1 MNLFDICR
9 NELDRIKAEDRY
21 RVFADLEKQADKFP
35 YYKHHRDGGVEQV
48 LVWCSNDYL
57 AMGQSDVL
65 RSAVHEAVEQTG
77 VGAGGTRNIS
87 GTSHYHVALEE
98 ELADWHRKEA
108 ALLFTSGYIAN
119 EASLSSLLS
128 ASPNMDVFSDQKNHA
143 SMIQGIRKGKA
154 RKHIF
159 RHNDLEHLRELLE
172 AADPE
177 SHKMVA
183 FESVYSMDGDI
194 GLIEEICDLAHEF
207 NAITYLDEV
216 HAVGMYGPR
225 GAGIAER
232 DDVLDKVD
240 LIEGT
245 LGKAIGVH
253 GGYLA
258 GPTHVLDY
266 IRSVAPGFIFTTSLP
281 PMVAAAATASIRHL
295 KESGQE
301 RAMQQR
307 QAARL
312 KEAFRAA
319 GLPVMPSES
328 HIVPLLV
335 GDAAKAREFS
345 NRLLYD
351 HNIYVTAINYP
362 TVDTGTERLRF
373 TPTPRHTDAMIS
385 ELVDILVPMFNEAG
399 IRKSA

>member
-143 SMIQGIRKGKA
+143 SMIQGIRNA
-154 RKHIF
+154 R
-159 RHNDLEHLRELLE
+159 RPREPQDGRLRE
-172 AADPE
+172 
-177 SHKMVA
+177 
-183 FESVYSMDGDI
+183 
-194 GLIEEICDLAHEF
+194 
-207 NAITYLDEV
+207 
-216 HAVGMYGPR
+216 
-225 GAGIAER
+225 
-232 DDVLDKVD
+232 
-240 LIEGT
+240 
-245 LGKAIGVH
+245 
-253 GGYLA
+253 
-258 GPTHVLDY
+258 
-266 IRSVAPGFIFTTSLP
+266 
-281 PMVAAAATASIRHL
+281 
-295 KESGQE
+295 
-301 RAMQQR
+301 
-307 QAARL
+307 
-312 KEAFRAA
+312 
-319 GLPVMPSES
+319 
-328 HIVPLLV
+328 
-335 GDAAKAREFS
+335 
-345 NRLLYD
+345 RLLDGWRYRPD
-351 HNIYVTAINYP
+351 RG
-362 TVDTGTERLRF
+362 DLRS
-373 TPTPRHTDAMIS
+373 RA
-385 ELVDILVPMFNEAG
+385 
-399 IRKSA
+399 

>member
-35 YYKHHRDGGVEQV
+35 YYKHHQDGGVEQV

-65 RSAVHEAVEQTG
+65 RDAVHEAVEQTG

-87 GTSHYHVALEE
+87 GTSHYHVALED

-119 EASLSSLLS
+119 EASLSTLLS

-159 RHNDLEHLRELLE
+159 RHNDLTHLRELLE

-232 DDVLDKVD
+232 DGVLDKVD

-258 GPTHVLDY
+258 GP
-266 IRSVAPGFIFTTSLP
+266 S
-281 PMVAAAATASIRHL
+281 
-295 KESGQE
+295 
-301 RAMQQR
+301 
-307 QAARL
+307 
-312 KEAFRAA
+312 
-319 GLPVMPSES
+319 
-328 HIVPLLV
+328 
-335 GDAAKAREFS
+335 
-345 NRLLYD
+345 
-351 HNIYVTAINYP
+351 
-362 TVDTGTERLRF
+362 
-373 TPTPRHTDAMIS
+373 
-385 ELVDILVPMFNEAG
+385 
-399 IRKSA
+399 

>member
-351 HNIYVTAINYP
+351 H
-362 TVDTGTERLRF
+362 LRF

>member
-1 MNLFDICR
+1 
-9 NELDRIKAEDRY
+9 
-21 RVFADLEKQADKFP
+21 
-35 YYKHHRDGGVEQV
+35 
-48 LVWCSNDYL
+48 
-57 AMGQSDVL
+57 
-65 RSAVHEAVEQTG
+65 
-77 VGAGGTRNIS
+77 
-87 GTSHYHVALEE
+87 
-98 ELADWHRKEA
+98 
-108 ALLFTSGYIAN
+108 
-119 EASLSSLLS
+119 
-128 ASPNMDVFSDQKNHA
+128 
-143 SMIQGIRKGKA
+143 
-154 RKHIF
+154 
-159 RHNDLEHLRELLE
+159 
-172 AADPE
+172 
-177 SHKMVA
+177 
-183 FESVYSMDGDI
+183 MDGDI

-351 HNIYVTAINYP
+351 HGAPALHANAAPHGRDDLGAGGY
-362 TVDTGTERLRF
+362 TGA
-373 TPTPRHTDAMIS
+373 D
-385 ELVDILVPMFNEAG
+385 VQ
-399 IRKSA
+399 